1 MNNHRLKPTPAYRQ
15 AGITQIILLVVCCLL
30 LVTLTGCEAFVRKF
44 TRKPKGEPRKETP
57 VIQPEVYPDV
67 ASSRGQLYKDYF
79 LFWETWVEELLSNL
93 SEKANLKKQK
103 ECANEALDNLTK
115 MRSLLNDEK
124 AKTLEPF
131 IAEFT
136 ALKNTISAE
145 RLNSA
150 DFYYLRNKLERI
162 KSKVHR
168 NFIFSKIEKG
178 LS

>member
-93 SEKANLKKQK
+93 SEKANFKKQK
-103 ECANEALDNLTK
+103 ECANAALDNLLK

-124 AKTLEPF
+124 AGILEPF

-136 ALKNTISAE
+136 AVKNIIFVGH
-145 RLNSA
+145 LNSG
-150 DFYYLRNKLERI
+150 DFYYLRNKLERM

>member
-1 MNNHRLKPTPAYRQ
+1 MRSKVKNTKLKF
-15 AGITQIILLVVCCLL
+15 LL
-30 LVTLTGCEAFVRKF
+30 LFCGLWIIACGLCGCEAFVRKF
-44 TRKPKGEPRKETP
+44 TRKPKGEPNKEMP
-57 VIQPEVYPDV
+57 VLQPEVYPDV
-67 ASSRGQLYKDYF
+67 ASSRDQLYKDYF
-79 LFWETWVEELLSNL
+79 LFWETWVDELLSNL
-93 SEKANLKKQK
+93 SEKANVKKQK
-103 ECANEALDNLTK
+103 ECANEALDNLLK

-136 ALKNTISAE
+136 AVKNTISAG
-145 RLNSA
+145 RPNGA

-168 NFIFSKIEKG
+168 NFIFSKIKKD